1 MMIDVLSNFICSFAG
16 TWGFLVLFN
25 IPRKYYLSGCLT
37 GVAGWF
43 TYLLVAEKMGA
54 SVVMAT
60 FAGSFVI
67 VLISRL
73 LAVRMRCP
81 ITIFLIAGIIP
92 LVPGAGVYYTAY
104 YLMIGELALALEKG
118 MGAVKVAFAI
128 VLGIVF
134 VLAIPRQFF
143 QIGYW
148 KQWRIIQAPLQ
159 VKKLVGRRV
168 K

>member
-1 MMIDVLSNFICSFAG
+1 MIIDILSHFICSFLG
-16 TWGFLVLFN
+16 TWGFMVLFN
-25 IPRKYYLSGCLT
+25 IPRKYYLSGSLT

-43 TYLLVAEKMGA
+43 VYLLLTETMGTSGA
-54 SVVMAT
+54 IAT
-60 FAGSFVI
+60 FGGSFVI
-67 VLISRL
+67 VLISRM

-104 YLMIGELALALEKG
+104 YLMTGELSLALEKG

-128 VLGIVF
+128 VPGIVF

-143 QIGYW
+143 QKGYW
-148 KQWRIIQAPLQ
+148 KQWMILSPW
-159 VKKLVGRRV
+159 KKI
-168 K
+168 KS